1 MHNLYLRIK
10 THLSVLTSQNSSNTS
25 PLKKPPTSGQPPSVV
40 TTPASATTTP
50 RHRHNSAPD
59 MELQRSRSLKS
70 IRVRKIS
77 KGSLKS
83 LRRGTV
89 CVTVSTH
96 ASSVFYDTDTEGDY
110 IKHPVLYEL
119 SYKYG
124 FTDNL
129 PESGLPS
136 RLEEIKEAIRRE
148 IRKELKIKEGAEK
161 LREVAKDRRSLNDVA
176 AIVKKSNNKIAELK
190 SELQE
195 LESQI
200 LLTQGNDRDILS
212 PTTPN
217 ASLGGNSS
225 DGNTEGNGLIS
236 GGHEQLSANDKL
248 LLSLE
253 KQLNIEMKVKNGAE
267 NMIQSLQSGHYGRDK
282 KLLGEAQQ
290 MLTDS
295 KAKIEFLRLRILK
308 VKQNKEHAYK
318 LSQQVAVDA
327 ADNGSSAGGLLPQ
340 RLETS
345 LEERIEEL
353 RHRLRIEAAVVD
365 GAKNVIRILRNSKV
379 PDKKALQEAHAR
391 LSESSRKLDLLC
403 HSLDLRRLE
412 LPADSLAA
420 QQLKSELQTV
430 QQASSPVPFN
440 YTSLQPFH
448 AGLLGGKPYQQ
459 VSTLGRCASVTG
471 KLEVRLMGCQGL
483 LEDVPGRSRRD
494 KDNNSSPGDLRSFVK
509 GVTSRSSSKSYSVKD
524 ETSSEIMAV
533 IKLDNM
539 TVAQTSWKP
548 CSQQAWDQRFSID
561 LDRSRELEIG
571 VYWRDW
577 RSLCAVKFLRL
588 EEFIDDV
595 RHGMALQLEPQGLLF
610 AEIKFLNPM
619 ISQKPKLR
627 RQQMIF
633 NKQQVKNIPRAK
645 QMNIN
650 VATWGRL
657 LKRNAPSNTI
667 LAGGK
672 MQATRDSESPISRTP
687 SSGTIDQE
695 PEPYSPGILAQNMQ
709 YDPEAGSTEHIETPG
724 ECPDPSVSGLSGK
737 RPLSMQG
744 IAALPPEVVATSPQ
758 QKNSTAAANNNL
770 HLNITGKLLQPN
782 PIPKPPTSAGS
793 KQTTPTDVVP
803 PPVPAT
809 SPPKMDQELQSALS
823 EFDFLNQLDS
833 QPNTLQRP
841 HHHHNNQQP
850 QQQQQLQQQMRS
862 QSQTQQQQ
870 QPPLQNNSLEPQS
883 PGSGLYHRP
892 VLTMPPVVIMG
903 GDGGPSSSSHDLSS
917 PIIEM
922 PPSPAPIVEYP
933 DDEDYGNYH
942 RHYSIGAADGFHV
955 EAHINLVHITIEPTI
970 PLSLTT
976 TTSINKALSS
986 SLANVSS
993 EFVASAAPP
1002 PSSSSACN
1010 NKNNKL
1016 QHEQPKEQ
1024 EQKQQNTKL
1033 YFNNGTTTPPPQFS
1047 SSIVTPTTTKNVNV
1061 PLSSTPIDTA
1071 KVAAVGTSSSA
1082 SSSTKTYIT
1091 TVEHFI
1097 TDLEDEKDTQEIKV
1111 IPQFS
1116 NVTISNNNNIQL
1128 QQQHSTEP
1136 SPIIQEPQTPIVYG
1150 GHLSASE
1157 AAAPHFPQPAQRQQN
1172 YQQPS
1177 QQQPPQPSAA
1187 AVQQQQQP
1195 IYQNQFELQNAAAAA
1210 QSNSRRNVARGLQ
1223 YRDSA
1228 YESRRQSQNITAP
1241 PGILSMDNF
1250 RMLSVLGRGHFG
1262 KVILCQLRTNNQY
1275 YAIKALKKGDII
1287 ARDEVESL
1295 LSEKRIF
1302 EVANAMRHP
1311 FLVNLYACFQ
1321 TEQHVCFVMEYAA
1334 GGDLMMHIHTD
1345 VFSEPRAVF
1354 YAACVVLG
1362 LQYLHENKIIY
1373 RDLKLDNLL
1382 LDTEGYVKI
1391 ADFGLCKE
1399 GMGFGDRTGTFC
1411 GTPEFLA
1418 PEVLTETSY
1427 TRAVD
1432 WWGLGVLIFEM
1443 LVGES
1448 PFPGDD
1454 EEEVFDSIVNDEVRY
1469 PRFLS
1474 LEAIAIMRRLLRKNP
1489 ERRLGSSERDA
1500 EDVKRQAFFRSIV
1513 WDDLLLRRV
1522 RPPFV
1527 PTITHLEDV
1536 SNFDEEFTSER
1547 PQLTPPKEPRVLTD
1561 EEQMFFQDFTYTAE
1575 WS

>member
-1 MHNLYLRIK
+1 MCIMTSITMNMVFLKDLR
-10 THLSVLTSQNSSNTS
+10 T
-25 PLKKPPTSGQPPSVV
+25 
-40 TTPASATTTP
+40 
-50 RHRHNSAPD
+50 R
-59 MELQRSRSLKS
+59 
-70 IRVRKIS
+70 IRGYI
-77 KGSLKS
+77 
-83 LRRGTV
+83 
-89 CVTVSTH
+89 H
-96 ASSVFYDTDTEGDY
+96 GDY

-119 SYKYG
+119 SHKYG

-129 PESGLPS
+129 PESALPN

-161 LREVAKDRRSLNDVA
+161 LREVARDRRSLNDVA
-176 AIVKKSNNKIAELK
+176 TIVKKSNSKLAELK

-195 LESQI
+195 LESHI
-200 LLTQGNDRDILS
+200 LLTQGNSMSNGRDGYCSNLS
-212 PTTPN
+212 TPTSTLGGSVS
-217 ASLGGNSS
+217 SLGGS
-225 DGNTEGNGLIS
+225 GGGGGLIG
-236 GGHEQLSANDKL
+236 GGHEQLSTNDKML
-248 LLSLE
+248 ISLE

-267 NMIQSLQSGHYGRDK
+267 NMIQSLANGHHGRDK
-282 KLLGEAQQ
+282 KLLAEAQQ
-290 MLTDS
+290 MLADS

-308 VKQNKEHAYK
+308 VKQNKEHAHK
-318 LSQQVAVDA
+318 LSAQA
-327 ADNGSSAGGLLPQ
+327 AIAASGDGENGGQPQ
-340 RLETS
+340 RLETT

-365 GAKNVIRILRNSKV
+365 GAKNVIRTLQNNKV
-379 PDKKALQEAHAR
+379 PDKKALQEANIR
-391 LSESSRKLDLLC
+391 LSESSRKLDLLR

-412 LPADSLAA
+412 LPVDSPAA
-420 QQLKSELQTV
+420 HQLKSELQSV
-430 QQASSPVPFN
+430 QQASSPIPVT

-448 AGLLGGKPYQQ
+448 GGLLGGKPYQQ
-459 VSTLGRCASVTG
+459 VSSLGRCASVSG
-471 KLEVRLMGCQGL
+471 KLEVRLMGCQDL

-533 IKLDNM
+533 IKLDNI

-571 VYWRDW
+571 VYWHDW

-627 RQQMIF
+627 RQRMIF

-657 LKRNAPSNTI
+657 LKRNTPSSTH
-667 LAGGK
+667 LTTEG
-672 MQATRDSESPISRTP
+672 ATTRGNSRDSESPISRSP
-687 SSGTIDQE
+687 SSGTIDAE
-695 PEPYSPGILAQNMQ
+695 PEPYSPGQQARNLE
-709 YDPEAGSTEHIETPG
+709 YDPDAGLHEHVETPG
-724 ECPDPSVSGLSGK
+724 ECPDPEVSGLSGM

-744 IAALPPEVVATSPQ
+744 IAVLPPEVPSQTQ
-758 QKNSTAAANNNL
+758 QQAALQQQQQQQHLSTKNNNL
-770 HLNITGKLLQPN
+770 HLQIGSKLGPTMASPEVGGGMSLGSRPTSKMPTPTQTQPP
-782 PIPKPPTSAGS
+782 PIPSTA
-793 KQTTPTDVVP
+793 
-803 PPVPAT
+803 
-809 SPPKMDQELQSALS
+809 PPKLDPEIIPQFSNLS
-823 EFDFLNQLDS
+823 VNS
-833 QPNTLQRP
+833 
-841 HHHHNNQQP
+841 NNN
-850 QQQQQLQQQMRS
+850 QQQQQQQQ
-862 QSQTQQQQ
+862 QTQQQQ
-870 QPPLQNNSLEPQS
+870 
-883 PGSGLYHRP
+883 
-892 VLTMPPVVIMG
+892 
-903 GDGGPSSSSHDLSS
+903 
-917 PIIEM
+917 
-922 PPSPAPIVEYP
+922 
-933 DDEDYGNYH
+933 
-942 RHYSIGAADGFHV
+942 
-955 EAHINLVHITIEPTI
+955 
-970 PLSLTT
+970 
-976 TTSINKALSS
+976 
-986 SLANVSS
+986 
-993 EFVASAAPP
+993 
-1002 PSSSSACN
+1002 
-1010 NKNNKL
+1010 
-1016 QHEQPKEQ
+1016 
-1024 EQKQQNTKL
+1024 KQ
-1033 YFNNGTTTPPPQFS
+1033 Y
-1047 SSIVTPTTTKNVNV
+1047 V
-1061 PLSSTPIDTA
+1061 P
-1071 KVAAVGTSSSA
+1071 
-1082 SSSTKTYIT
+1082 
-1091 TVEHFI
+1091 E
-1097 TDLEDEKDTQEIKV
+1097 
-1111 IPQFS
+1111 
-1116 NVTISNNNNIQL
+1116 
-1128 QQQHSTEP
+1128 
-1136 SPIIQEPQTPIVYG
+1136 SPIIQEPPTPTVYG
-1150 GHLSASE
+1150 Q
-1157 AAAPHFPQPAQRQQN
+1157 AAVQPPHFPQAAQRQS
-1172 YQQPS
+1172 YATPAAAAY
-1177 QQQPPQPSAA
+1177 QQQPQ
-1187 AVQQQQQP
+1187 QQQQQP
-1195 IYQNQFELQNAAAAA
+1195 IYQNQYELNAGPMPPPPAPTAAGGGG
-1210 QSNSRRNVARGLQ
+1210 RRNVARGLQ

-1228 YESRRQSQNITAP
+1228 YESRRQSQAIGGGNMPQGMLAIE
-1241 PGILSMDNF
+1241 NF
-1250 RMLSVLGRGHFG
+1250 RLLSVLGRGHFG
-1262 KVILCQLRTNNQY
+1262 KVILSQLRSNNQY

-1321 TEQHVCFVMEYAA
+1321 TDQHVCFVMEYAA

-1382 LDTEGYVKI
+1382 LDTDGYVKI

-1500 EDVKRQAFFRSIV
+1500 EDVKKQAFFRSIS
-1513 WDDLLLRRV
+1513 WDDLLLRKV
-1522 RPPFV
+1522 KPPFV
-1527 PTITHLEDV
+1527 PTINHLEDV
-1536 SNFDEEFTSER
+1536 SNFDEEFTSEK
-1547 PQLTPPKEPRVLTD
+1547 PQLTPPKEPRHLTD
-1561 EEQMFFQDFTYTAE
+1561 EEQMFFHDFTYTAD
-1575 WS
+1575 WC